1 MKPLDQSRDLQ
12 RYYQDRDVVAQYLRR
27 RTAQPLNGTL
37 HDAEVRFLNALVRER
52 QPRRVLEVAPGPARL
67 TAELEF
73 DGLGVAVDASP
84 AMLATA
90 RERLRERGREWL
102 FLRGDGFTLPFAD
115 HSFDLVYT
123 LKFVRHFQLDDRKR
137 LYAEIR
143 RVLRPG
149 GAFAQDAQNRRV
161 SLPHRERKGVERYA
175 IYDVLYDDERALRAE
190 MEAAGFRVL
199 RVEGILRHFP
209 LQQKLN
215 RLRRIGLAPLARALI
230 EALERVPG
238 AQPSTWMIAGE
249 VR

>member
-1 MKPLDQSRDLQ
+1 MKPIDQSTDLQ

-37 HDAEVRFLNALVRER
+37 HDAEVAFLNALVRER
-52 QPRRVLEVAPGPARL
+52 RPGRVLEIAPGPGRL

-73 DGLGVAVDASP
+73 DGQGAALDASP
-84 AMLATA
+84 GMLGVA

-115 HSFDLVYT
+115 RSFDLVYT

-137 LYAEIR
+137 LYGEIR

-149 GAFAQDAQNRRV
+149 GVFAQDAQNRHV
-161 SLPHRERKGVERYA
+161 SLPHREKKGLDRYA
-175 IYDVLYDDERALRAE
+175 IYDVLYDSEQELRAE
-190 MEAAGFRVL
+190 MEGAGFKVVRVA
-199 RVEGILRHFP
+199 GILKHFAV
-209 LQQKLN
+209 QQKLN

-230 EALERVPG
+230 GALEQVPG
-238 AQPSTWMIAGE
+238 SQPSTWMVAGE
-249 VR
+249 VS